1 MSSTRKCIHA
11 RHPRTSEK
19 YLDAVMKA
27 DRNEEPPGE
36 EMKRKL
42 TTKCEEM
49 AKGEDRA
56 KCSGGGKVKQIS
68 TKGNNVI
75 PIV

>member
-1 MSSTRKCIHA
+1 
-11 RHPRTSEK
+11 
-19 YLDAVMKA
+19 MKA